1 MPSVPT
7 TTSPPSYDIQQ
18 SSAASVVVIDETV
31 DHGVASE
38 GINQISATHWDEQFE
53 ELLSFKAQYG
63 HCNFPQN
70 TTEELTK
77 KYPTLAKFCLDQRLE
92 YRRFYDSSSSNRDK
106 VMMSLQR
113 FDRTVR
119 WRQLEEIGFEFN
131 AQIAQWYNKYH
142 ELLQYYNAN
151 GHVRVKP
158 KENRRLYDWV
168 SAQRARRKGAK
179 GQTKLS
185 DTQIKLLDDIGF
197 EWELELYDA
206 KWMEKYNELLQ
217 YRTDNGHVRVKEKE
231 NAPLYSWIL
240 AQRFKRK
247 GTITGYAK
255 LSDTQIKL
263 LDDIGF
269 EWESVLTDVLWM
281 EKYNELVDFK
291 NKHGHLLVAYNAGT
305 IYQWMH
311 EQRQRREGRNRRSPL
326 SEEQIK
332 LLDDIEFPWKADRY
346 DSQWYNKY
354 HELEWFQQNHGH
366 CAPRKS
372 THVRLSWSLAQRN
385 KRKTGVLS
393 TEQIQLL
400 DKIEFPWELHK
411 RAKWLVMY
419 DELVEY
425 CNQHGHIRVSE
436 EDDSELYEWMIL
448 QRKRYHG
455 IVKTRTA
462 MTNEL
467 ERFQQNHGHCAP
479 RKKTHTRLYS
489 WSLAQRSKRDKGILS
504 AEQIQL
510 LDKIDFPWEVNRGA
524 KWLVIYDELVEYCNQ
539 HGHLRVSEED
549 DSKLYEWM
557 ALQRKRYHGIV
568 KTRRA
573 MTDNQIEKLEA
584 LHFWCW
590 SLDWRERTW
599 HAKYTEVV
607 EFYKEHG
614 HTRVDKKD
622 HPSLYNWIQTQGKR
636 YKELKGHKPLSEE
649 ELELLE
655 QIDFPFFEDQP
666 RMSWNNMYT
675 KVERYREDNDGRF
688 PDHKDDSK
696 LNRWMRQQ
704 RYRMRNSYGY
714 VALSDD
720 QNELLK
726 AIDFPMLP
734 KGTDLR
740 FWYERYDEL
749 VEFRKQ
755 HGHFVV
761 GRSENP
767 GLCAWID
774 RQRSRYKGIWV
785 GSTGMPLLKAEEYV
799 LERIGFPWV
808 SDRNEIEWQQ
818 VFEELVQFKK
828 EHGHL
833 KATTLQNPFLVKWIH
848 YQRKKYDG
856 SVPSE
861 LSPDQIE
868 RLENI
873 GFHWSVKE

>member
-332 LLDDIEFPWKADRY
+332 LLDDIEFPWKPDRY
-346 DSQWYNKY
+346 DSKWYAKY
-354 HELEWFQQNHGH
+354 Q
-366 CAPRKS
+366 
-372 THVRLSWSLAQRN
+372 
-385 KRKTGVLS
+385 
-393 TEQIQLL
+393 
-400 DKIEFPWELHK
+400 
-411 RAKWLVMY
+411 
-419 DELVEY
+419 
-425 CNQHGHIRVSE
+425 
-436 EDDSELYEWMIL
+436 
-448 QRKRYHG
+448 
-455 IVKTRTA
+455 
-462 MTNEL
+462 L

-688 PDHKDDSK
+688 PDHKDDLK

-704 RYRMRNSYGY
+704 RNRMRSSYGHM
-714 VALSDD
+714 ALSGN
-720 QNELLK
+720 QVELLR
-726 AIDFPMLP
+726 DMGVSMLP
-734 KGTDLR
+734 KGADLSS
-740 FWYERYDEL
+740 WYERYDEL
-749 VEFRKQ
+749 VEFWKE
-755 HGHFVV
+755 HGHFLVLAP
-761 GRSENP
+761 ENP
-767 GLCAWID
+767 VLFKWID
-774 RQRSRYKGIWV
+774 RQRLRYNGTASWHK
-785 GSTGMPLLKAEEYV
+785 TPLSKSQIYL

-808 SDRNEIEWQQ
+808 SNRNEIEWQMMYDK
-818 VFEELVQFKK
+818 LVQFQK
-828 EHGHL
+828 ERGHM
-833 KATTLQNPFLVKWIH
+833 QVK
-848 YQRKKYDG
+848 
-856 SVPSE
+856 
-861 LSPDQIE
+861 
-868 RLENI
+868 RLENQSLYAWMKKQRQRYKGTASIELSSHQIQQLERI
-873 GFHWSVKE
+873 GFSWSGKF